1 MASKKKWNPTGLSSD
16 WKLFGNWNVKVLDSN
31 NRWQLLHQVSA
42 LSMTAKATVA
52 GETDVVVLKVSTS
65 SQRKDELPFA
75 LRVSK
80 LNFSKL
86 DNPSRTK
93 ISGTKKLDATGL
105 ARNFL

>member
-52 GETDVVVLKVSTS
+52 GETDVVHGIEGEHIVPEKRRITLRS
-65 SQRKDELPFA
+65 SRFQTEFFEVRQSQPNKNIWD
-75 LRVSK
+75 
-80 LNFSKL
+80 
-86 DNPSRTK
+86 
-93 ISGTKKLDATGL
+93 
-105 ARNFL
+105 